1 MNYRLLSIFIFVSLS
16 AIVHAQTVS
25 ISGKVV
31 DADNNEP
38 AVGTTVQMY
47 QSDSV
52 YVGGAVADTLGLF
65 RIAGLNSGMYR
76 MKISSLSY
84 ADTTF
89 VIDTKQLS
97 DVSLGTI
104 RMARDAIML
113 DETVVTALLPK
124 MVVRDDTIVYN
135 ADAYQVPEG
144 SAIEALV
151 EQLPGAKIDD
161 SGKITVNGKEVKK
174 VMLDGKEFMGG
185 GSTNEMMKNLPSYIV
200 DKIKSYDEKSDM
212 SKLTGID
219 DGNEMAVLDFTVKPR
234 MRNGINSNLDVG
246 YGTEDRYGV
255 NASVSR
261 FSGNLRF
268 NVVGGANNVN
278 GRGFS
283 GRRGGRGGGNG
294 QSTTKNT
301 GVNVNYDNRKGLK
314 IDGGVRWNHN
324 NNDTREKTSTENF
337 VSRNAAFSNRNSQSL
352 SRSDSWNANFR
363 IEWKPDT
370 MTTINMRPTASY
382 STNDRRS
389 ENTSAS
395 YLENPY
401 DFVENPLDNQSIDDL
416 AARGVM
422 VNRRM
427 GKSISS
433 GETKSFGTSFMIHRR
448 LNSKGRNIN
457 LNTSINFSNSENK
470 SLSASSVHLYQVK
483 DVYGN
488 DSTYQTNRYTLRP
501 SNSFNYSLQL
511 TYTEPILKNVFL
523 QTSYRFR
530 YSHSKSDPSTYDF
543 DDMTEDVFLSSLN
556 RYRDWDSYFNTLT
569 EPLEY
574 YLDRNL
580 SRYAEHTNTNH
591 DIDAQLRIVRTKL
604 NLNVGFALR
613 PQRSHM
619 QQDYMGRH
627 IDTIR
632 TVTNWAPSLNMTYRF
647 TKTSN
652 LRLRWNGST
661 GQPSLDDLI
670 DIRDDSDPLNIR
682 RGNPGLKPSFTNSIS
697 ANYNNTWRKHRLT
710 TIATH
715 MNFRTVSNS
724 ISSAV
729 TYNEQTGGSVRRPE
743 NINGNW
749 NLSTGFTFNT
759 SIDTLA
765 AWNVNSSTDYSF
777 GHHVGYITLDNQS
790 NSVEN
795 VTRNHEV
802 SEQLGLS
809 YRSKLLSVDL
819 DGSFTY
825 NHARN
830 ELRPQSNLDTWRF
843 SYGGSVTLNLP
854 WNMSISTNI
863 HEHSRRGYAN
873 EEMNTNELLWNAQI
887 SQGFLRRK
895 ALTIS
900 LQFYDILN
908 KQSNF
913 SRSINEMRRSDTE
926 YNSIHSYA
934 MLHVIYRLNLF
945 GNRSDR
951 REMGRGRQ
959 FGPPE
964 DGERGEGGRGEGRGR
979 GGFGGGRG
987 PGGGGFGGGR
997 QL

>member
-1 MNYRLLSIFIFVSLS
+1 MNHKLLSIFIFVSLS
-16 AIVHAQTVS
+16 VIANAQTVS
-25 ISGKVV
+25 INGKVI
-31 DADNNEP
+31 DAENGEP
-38 AVGTTVQMY
+38 AVGTTVQLFET
-47 QSDSV
+47 DTV

-65 RIAGLNSGMYR
+65 RISDLKSGIFKL
-76 MKISSLSY
+76 KISSLSY

-89 VIDTKQLS
+89 VIDTKTETEI
-97 DVSLGTI
+97 SLGTI

-113 DETVVTALLPK
+113 DETIITALLPK

-161 SGKITVNGKEVKK
+161 RGKITVNGKEVKK
-174 VMLDGKEFMGG
+174 VKLDGREFMGG
-185 GSTNEMMKNLPSYIV
+185 GSTNEMLKNLPSYIV

-212 SKLTGID
+212 SRLTGID
-219 DGNEMAVLDFTVKPR
+219 DGNEEAVLDFTVKPR
-234 MRNGINSNLDVG
+234 MRKGLNGNIDAG
-246 YGTEDRYGV
+246 YGNKDRYGL
-255 NASVSR
+255 NGSLSR

-268 NVVGGANNVN
+268 NVMGGANNVN

-294 QSTTKNT
+294 QTTAKNT
-301 GVNVNYDNRKGLK
+301 GVNINYDNRKGLK
-314 IDGGVRWNHN
+314 IDGGVRWNHSD
-324 NNDTREKTSTENF
+324 NDTREKTSTENF
-337 VSRNAAFSNRNSQSL
+337 VSRNAAFSNRTSQSL
-352 SRSDSWNANFR
+352 SRNDNWNANFR

-370 MTTINMRPTASY
+370 LTTINLRPNMTY

-401 DFVENPLDNQSIDDL
+401 DYVLDPLDNESIDEL
-416 AARGVM
+416 ARQGIM

-427 GKSISS
+427 GKSISF
-433 GETKSFGTSFMIHRR
+433 GENKSFGTSFMIHRR
-448 LNSKGRNIN
+448 LNAKGRNIN
-457 LNTSINFSNSENK
+457 LNTNISVSNNTNK

-483 DVYGN
+483 DIYGN

-501 SNSFNYSLQL
+501 SNSFNYSLQV
-511 TYTEPILKNVFL
+511 TYTEPVLKNVFL
-523 QTSYRFR
+523 QTSYQFR

-543 DDMTEDVFLSSLN
+543 DDMTEDVFLATLN
-556 RYRDWDSYFNTLT
+556 KYRDWDSYFSTL
-569 EPLEY
+569 EQPLDY

-591 DIDAQLRIVRTKL
+591 DIDAQLRIVREKL
-604 NLNVGFALR
+604 NLNVGVALR

-619 QQDYMGRH
+619 KQDYMGRF

-647 TKTSN
+647 SKTSN

-670 DIRDDSDPLNIR
+670 DIYDDSDPLNIR
-682 RGNPGLKPSFTNSIS
+682 RGNPGLKPSFTNNVS
-697 ANYNNTWRKHRLT
+697 ANYNNMWRLKRLT
-710 TIATH
+710 TIAGYV
-715 MNFRTVSNS
+715 NYRTVKNS
-724 ISSAV
+724 IGSAV
-729 TYNEQTGGSVRRPE
+729 TYNEQTGGSIRRPE

-749 NLSTGFTFNT
+749 SISSGLTFNT

-777 GHHVGYITLDNQS
+777 SHRVGFITLDNHS
-790 NSVEN
+790 SSVEN
-795 VTRNHEV
+795 ITRVTDIG
-802 SEQLGLS
+802 EQIGLS
-809 YRSKLLSVDL
+809 YRSKLLKVDL
-819 DGSFTY
+819 DGSLNY

-854 WNMSISTNI
+854 WNMSVTSNI

-887 SQGFLRRK
+887 SQSFLRRN

-908 KQSNF
+908 RQSNF
-913 SRSINEMRRSDTE
+913 SRSIDERRRTDTE

-934 MLHVIYRLNLF
+934 MLHVIYRINLF

-951 REMGRGRQ
+951 REMGRGWQ

-964 DGERGEGGRGEGRGR
+964 EGGERGNAPRGEGRGR
-979 GGFGGGRG
+979 GGFGGGSRG
-987 PGGGGFGGGR
+987 TGGGR
-997 QL
+997 PM